1 MKLESSL
8 HYLGIILQFNGI
20 ILIFPTIV
28 ALIYNENFGMF
39 SLTALIS
46 FILGFIF
53 SNFFKKK
60 ELDTISA
67 YLLIFLAFIFLS
79 ILGLIPYL
87 MANIFEKDAVI
98 NSIFESVS
106 GYTTTGLTL
115 ISNVESLP
123 KSLIFYR
130 SIIQWIGGVSII
142 FLFLVF
148 FSTSREAR
156 ILIEISGFEQ
166 IGISPRETFL
176 IVMRLYIFYTL
187 LFILLLYT
195 TGIEIFIATNL
206 VLAGIS
212 TGGFV
217 PVNDL
222 DSVTN
227 LPSKFIIM
235 LMMFLGSISFFIH
248 YRFWRKETFMLKK
261 VKEIKRILNYEF
273 IGFIYWIFLIFL
285 LTLIYSLMFNLDIIK
300 YLFNIL
306 STITTTGYFLGSSKE
321 IGETMK
327 VSLLMLM
334 FIGGCYFS
342 TASGI
347 KFLRFI
353 ILLTFLPWIIK
364 RQILPSRIVL
374 PIKLGDRTLSERDF
388 VFSSFLVFF
397 GIVSIFFFSIFFTFH
412 GISYEN
418 ALFELTSAFTN
429 AGLTSGITN
438 VDTPSALKLILIFQM
453 IIGRIEVIPFLVV
466 VFEIYRWITT
476 KVR

>member
-28 ALIYNENFGMF
+28 ALIYNENFGIF

-87 MANIFEKDAVI
+87 MANIFEKDVVI

-123 KSLIFYR
+123 RSLIFYR
-130 SIIQWIGGVSII
+130 SIIQWIGGISII

-176 IVMRLYIFYTL
+176 IVMRLYLFYTL
-187 LFILLLYT
+187 FFILLLYT
-195 TGIEIFIATNL
+195 TGIDIFIATNL

-222 DSVTN
+222 NSITN

-273 IGFIYWIFLIFL
+273 IGFVYWIFLIFL
-285 LTLIYSLMFNLDIIK
+285 LTLI
-300 YLFNIL
+300 
-306 STITTTGYFLGSSKE
+306 
-321 IGETMK
+321 
-327 VSLLMLM
+327 
-334 FIGGCYFS
+334 
-342 TASGI
+342 
-347 KFLRFI
+347 
-353 ILLTFLPWIIK
+353 
-364 RQILPSRIVL
+364 
-374 PIKLGDRTLSERDF
+374 
-388 VFSSFLVFF
+388 
-397 GIVSIFFFSIFFTFH
+397 
-412 GISYEN
+412 
-418 ALFELTSAFTN
+418 
-429 AGLTSGITN
+429 
-438 VDTPSALKLILIFQM
+438 
-453 IIGRIEVIPFLVV
+453 
-466 VFEIYRWITT
+466 
-476 KVR
+476 